1 MPPEISRPAAAGG
14 SLNGGKNLS
23 PSDVNAD
30 LKNLEMTEGL
40 TKALGIP
47 SVVSKPF
54 VVRYGIFSGLNHTP
68 TNKTGYDCSMRLA
81 VYENV
86 GRNSVNIN
94 GAYFEKFW
102 AYLMKPKYV
111 IQGMPGQTG
120 FEDEKESWLDKIRGW
135 VQGGSSK
142 NGAGE

>member
-1 MPPEISRPAAAGG
+1 MPPEISRPAAP
-14 SLNGGKNLS
+14 GGKSNGSKDLT

-30 LKNLEMTEGL
+30 LKNLEMTE
-40 TKALGIP
+40 ALVRSLGTP

-54 VVRYGIFSGLNHTP
+54 VVRYGIFAGLNHTKA
-68 TNKTGYDCSMRLA
+68 NKTGYDCSIRLA

-94 GAYFEKFW
+94 GMYFEKFW

-111 IQGMPGQTG
+111 IQGMPSQTG
-120 FEDEKESWLDKIRGW
+120 FEDEKEGMIDRLRSWI
-135 VQGGSSK
+135 QGGSSK
-142 NGAGE
+142 NGVSE